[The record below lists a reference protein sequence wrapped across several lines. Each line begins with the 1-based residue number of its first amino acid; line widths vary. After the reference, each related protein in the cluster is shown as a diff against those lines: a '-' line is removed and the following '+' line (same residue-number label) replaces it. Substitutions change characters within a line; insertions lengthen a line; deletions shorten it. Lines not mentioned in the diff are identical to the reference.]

1 MPPEMPVQGSTI
13 YPVQPLKNP
22 GVAAVLSF
30 CLPGLGQIY
39 NGQIMWGIIYL
50 VVVMPGSSL
59 IALGMSMA
67 LASTYVGVGVY
78 LPLLLP
84 AVMWIGNVVDAY
96 KSAESINQRRHMS
109 LNAQAR

>member
-1 MPPEMPVQGSTI
+1 MSLEKTI
-13 YPVQPLKNP
+13 QYSHAPQVQPLKNP

-30 CLPGLGQIY
+30 FLPGLGQIY

-50 VVVMPGSSL
+50 VVVMPGSCLFGLGISMSL
-59 IALGMSMA
+59 AN
-67 LASTYVGVGVY
+67 TYVGIGVY

-96 KSAESINQRRHMS
+96 KTSERHNLNQCRAS
-109 LNAQAR
+109 DVQQ